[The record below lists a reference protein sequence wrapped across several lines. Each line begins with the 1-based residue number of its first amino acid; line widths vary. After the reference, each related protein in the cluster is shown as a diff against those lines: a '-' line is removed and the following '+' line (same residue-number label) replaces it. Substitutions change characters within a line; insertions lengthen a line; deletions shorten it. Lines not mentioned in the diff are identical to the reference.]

1 MNRFENV
8 SHSRRPSAFTLI
20 ELLVVIAIIAI
31 LAALLLPALG
41 AAKRRA
47 YNVNCTS
54 NLKQV
59 ATVMQMFS
67 DDQNGYLPN
76 GENGVNAGRGM
87 SIAQKATY
95 SYADGPNYYDWLVY
109 SIQPYVGGHAPEM
122 GPIAPP
128 IVTTYTM
135 KIMYC
140 PSNEHYNTA
149 NNPSFFS
156 YEMAEGGGAGS
167 VSRYCGLPW
176 DPFGYN
182 QSGASPPRKLSD
194 LGRVGSIAQ
203 IWAMVDSD
211 RWGNSGAG
219 AAGSFPPVPAHGSTR
234 NYLWFDWH
242 VEPVKVP
249 PYGVPGQSD
258 STHQAPFYGW
268 KQ

>member
-1 MNRFENV
+1 MNL
-8 SHSRRPSAFTLI
+8 STITIRRNQGFTLI

-31 LAALLLPALG
+31 LAAMLLPALA
-41 AAKRRA
+41 AAKRKA

-59 ATVMQMFS
+59 GTALQMFA
-67 DDQNGYLPN
+67 DDHDDYLPN
-76 GENGVNAGRGM
+76 GENGTTTGRGM
-87 SIAQKATY
+87 SIAQKASY

-109 SIQPYVGGHAPEM
+109 SLHPYVGGPKPEM
-122 GPIAPP
+122 GPIPPP
-128 IVTTYTM
+128 IVNTYMM

-149 NNPSFFS
+149 NNPNFFS
-156 YEMAEGGGAGS
+156 YEMAEGGGVGS
-167 VSRYCGLPW
+167 VSRYCGLTW

-182 QSGASPPRKLSD
+182 QAGNTQPPHKLSSISNA
-194 LGRVGSIAQ
+194 GAIAQ

-219 AAGSFPPVPAHGSTR
+219 AAGAFPPVPAHGSTR

-258 STHQAPFYGW
+258 ANHMAPFYGW